1 MISYEDFLTNADS
14 EDIRVMNLLSQG
26 QTISF
31 NDGGEA
37 EAMFQRVVRL
47 DSAGFI
53 LRASRHYERVDGV
66 LWQRF
71 DGLIDPVA
79 ANYLARAASER
90 VQLSRDPLPTE

>member
-1 MISYEDFLTNADS
+1 MISYEDFLTNAEP

-31 NDGGEA
+31 EDSSEA
-37 EAMFQRVVRL
+37 EAMFQRIARL
-47 DSAGFI
+47 DGAGFV

-71 DGLIDPVA
+71 EGLIDPVA

-90 VQLSRDPLPTE
+90 VQLSREPLPEA